1 MENDLI
7 RIREEAQQKLAAM
20 REECDLVALQQQ
32 LFGKAGELTGIL
44 RTMGKLSKEERAQL
58 GASVNKLK
66 QELEAAMEERR
77 AEFRKKAQELRFQQE
92 ALDVTE
98 AGVSPVAMGHLHPM
112 TKTYRTIRDAL
123 VGMGFQVF
131 DGPEIELDDNNFT
144 LLNLP
149 LDHPARDM
157 QDTFYINDK
166 VLLRTHTSPCE
177 IRALQTFKPP
187 FRFLMPGR
195 VFRVDEVDASHSPVF
210 MQIEGFVVDRNL
222 NLANL
227 KGTLDAFIHAVFGE
241 NVKTRLRPSY
251 FPFTEHGAFR
261 RARHELHHLRR
272 QGLPGVQG
280 HGLDRDP
287 GLRHDQPPRAGEL
300 RPRSQGV
307 VRLRLRR
314 GRGSGDQLEVRHLGH
329 SLRIRER
336 RPLPDPVLRKG
347 GRRYET
353 S

>member
-1 MENDLI
+1 MENRLEQI
-7 RIREEAQQKLAAM
+7 KAAALEKLGALKEEQELS
-20 REECDLVALQQQ
+20 DLQQQ
-32 LFGKAGELTGIL
+32 LFGKSGELTAIL
-44 RTMGKLSKEERAQL
+44 RTMGQISKEERVKM
-58 GASVNKLK
+58 GAEVNKIK
-66 QELEAAMEERR
+66 GELSVAMEEKR
-77 AEFRKKAQELRFQQE
+77 AAFRKKAQEEKFKKE

-98 AGVSPVAMGHLHPM
+98 PGIVPQPLGSLHPM
-112 TKTYRTIRDAL
+112 TQTYRTIRNAL

-227 KGTLDAFIHAVFGE
+227 KGTLDTFIKALFGE

-251 FPFTEHGAFR
+251 FPFTEPSAELDMSCTICGGKGCR
-261 RARHELHHLRR
+261 VCKGTGWIEILGCGMTNPHELENC
-272 QGLPGVQG
+272 
-280 HGLDRDP
+280 GLDP
-287 GLRHDQPPRAGEL
+287 KEWSAFAFGI
-300 RPRSQGV
+300 GV
-307 VRLRLRR
+307 DRVT
-314 GRGSGDQLEVRHLGH
+314 
-329 SLRIRER
+329 SLKYGIT
-336 RPLPDPVLRKG
+336 DI
-347 GRRYET
+347 RYEYENDARFLRQF
-353 S
+353 

>member
-1 MENDLI
+1 M
-7 RIREEAQQKLAAM
+7 
-20 REECDLVALQQQ
+20 
-32 LFGKAGELTGIL
+32 
-44 RTMGKLSKEERAQL
+44 
-58 GASVNKLK
+58 
-66 QELEAAMEERR
+66 
-77 AEFRKKAQELRFQQE
+77 
-92 ALDVTE
+92 TE

-123 VGMGFQVF
+123 IGMGFQVF

-177 IRALQTFKPP
+177 IRALQNFKPP

-222 NLANL
+222 ILANV
-227 KGTLDAFIHAVFGE
+227 KGTLDAFIHAV
-241 NVKTRLRPSY
+241 
-251 FPFTEHGAFR
+251 
-261 RARHELHHLRR
+261 LHHLRR
-272 QGLPGVQG
+272 QGLPGVQR
-280 HGLDRDP
+280 HGLDRDL
-287 GLRHDQPPRAGEL
+287 GLRHDQPPRAGKL

-314 GRGSGDQLEVRHLGH
+314 WGGSGDQPEVRHLGH
-329 SLRIRER
+329 SL
-336 RPLPDPVLRKG
+336 
-347 GRRYET
+347 
-353 S
+353 

>member
-1 MENDLI
+1 MDNRLEQIKAAALEKLNALK
-7 RIREEAQQKLAAM
+7 EEQELS
-20 REECDLVALQQQ
+20 DLQQQ
-32 LFGKAGELTGIL
+32 LFGKSGELTAIL
-44 RTMGKLSKEERAQL
+44 RTMGQISKEERARM
-58 GASVNKLK
+58 GAEVNKIK
-66 QELEAAMEERR
+66 GELSAAMEERR
-77 AEFRKKAQELRFQQE
+77 ADFRKKAQEEKFKKE

-98 AGVSPVAMGHLHPM
+98 PGVVPQPLGSLHPM
-112 TKTYRTIRDAL
+112 TQTYRTIRNAL

-177 IRALQTFKPP
+177 IRALKTFKPP

-227 KGTLDAFIHAVFGE
+227 KGTLDTFIKALFGE

-251 FPFTEHGAFR
+251 FPFTEPSAELDMSCTICGGKGCR
-261 RARHELHHLRR
+261 VCKGTGWIEILGCGMTNPHELENC
-272 QGLPGVQG
+272 
-280 HGLDRDP
+280 GLDP
-287 GLRHDQPPRAGEL
+287 KEWSAFAFGI
-300 RPRSQGV
+300 GV
-307 VRLRLRR
+307 DRVT
-314 GRGSGDQLEVRHLGH
+314 
-329 SLRIRER
+329 SLKYGIT
-336 RPLPDPVLRKG
+336 DI
-347 GRRYET
+347 RYEYENDARFLRQF
-353 S
+353 